1 MCLRVRKCSISISS
15 NTLTCLLTPRL
26 FLPLAVRCWI
36 WFTSIWSGHRGMPLG
51 FRGAATSVSGG
62 WFLLVI
68 VTGDLRR
75 RRLKAFAWKHWD
87 KTMIMITVERN
98 VELRIFN
105 SCRLVLLSFVRFSLL
120 RLAKLSLGASLTPCF
135 SVFFFLL
142 KRLQVKLSS
151 LAWRRG
157 MIEMKVQSAV
167 DVVFSYFR
175 ADFRLHARLGIV
187 NHMCWPRPAVCGN
200 EI

>member
-36 WFTSIWSGHRGMPLG
+36 WFTSIWSGHRGMALG
-51 FRGAATSVSGG
+51 FRGAATNVSGG
-62 WFLLVI
+62 GVGFRVGAFVLVI
-68 VTGDLRR
+68 VTGDLQRR
-75 RRLKAFAWKHWD
+75 RCLNQAFAWKHWD
-87 KTMIMITVERN
+87 KTMMMHTVERN

-151 LAWRRG
+151 LACRRG

-167 DVVFSYFR
+167 DV
-175 ADFRLHARLGIV
+175 
-187 NHMCWPRPAVCGN
+187 
-200 EI
+200 